1 MTLAFV
7 LVSADV
13 GMEKEVVAALRG
25 IDEVREIWEVYGSYD
40 IVAKVE
46 AVTVEKLKE
55 AVVSEIR
62 RLDYVRSTLTMIVI
76 K

>member
-7 LVSADV
+7 LVKADV
-13 GMEKEVVAALRG
+13 GMEKEVAVALKG

-40 IVAKVE
+40 IMTKVE
-46 AVTVEKLKE
+46 AETVEELKE
-55 AVVSEIR
+55 TVVSEIR
-62 RLDYVRSTLTMIVI
+62 RLDYVRSTLTMIAV

>member
-7 LVSADV
+7 LVNADV
-13 GMEKEVVAALRG
+13 GMEKEVAATLRG

-40 IVAKVE
+40 LVAKVE
-46 AVTVEKLKE
+46 AETVEKLKE
-55 AVVSEIR
+55 TVVPEIR
-62 RLDYVRSTLTMIVI
+62 RLDNVRSTLTMIVV